1 MIDLTARLYN
11 LSPKEA
17 AEKLAQDFGL
27 IYDGQ
32 APPRRYVRQKT
43 ETQKFQENRDHAFR
57 VLADYFHLLRK
68 WETGYIKTLRTDKMQ
83 KLSNALGTSVDY
95 LMGWTDNSVNVGT
108 VGTNNGVIGQNSG
121 EIHLEQ
127 QRSKEEAEL
136 LRIFSG
142 LDVKRRMEL
151 LMTAIRLDEE
161 QNQ

>member
-1 MIDLTARLYN
+1 MTLGDRIHYLR
-11 LSPKEA
+11 
-17 AEKLAQDFGL
+17 
-27 IYDGQ
+27 
-32 APPRRYVRQKT
+32 T
-43 ETQKFQENRDHAFR
+43 ENGYTLQELGDKVGVGAST
-57 VLADYFHLLRK
+57 VRK

-83 KLSNALGTSVDY
+83 KLSHALNTSVDY
-95 LMGWTDNSVNVGT
+95 LMGWTDNSVN

-151 LMTAIRLDEE
+151 LMAAIRLDEE

>member
-1 MIDLTARLYN
+1 MRGT
-11 LSPKEA
+11 
-17 AEKLAQDFGL
+17 
-27 IYDGQ
+27 
-32 APPRRYVRQKT
+32 V
-43 ETQKFQENRDHAFR
+43 
-57 VLADYFHLLRK
+57 RK

-108 VGTNNGVIGQNSG
+108 VGTNNGVMRQNPVRFT
-121 EIHLEQ
+121 EQ

-142 LDVKRRMEL
+142 SMSSGVWSCFA
-151 LMTAIRLDEE
+151 TAIRLDEE